1 MKKTLSITDIDMRV
15 QQLRGDIFIEYSDT
29 RRVACLIQN
38 AVGEFLAAKELGYE
52 HDARG
57 IVVLGRSGTG
67 KTASVQ
73 HALVNLGLP
82 PSSIGDSPRHQLFV
96 PLRDD
101 VTLRRL
107 RMLISLEFG
116 WTPKARESAEE
127 IWQYVTQY
135 IDRLQTH
142 VIVLDE
148 IQHVRAAG
156 PKDKKSMR
164 DALKSLVQPQ
174 RGQVVPILIGMPEFE
189 ELLNSDQQFK
199 RRYSVVHMTTLD
211 AAADAKKAIQ
221 VLARYCKEVGIELGG
236 SVKTRDFAERL
247 LHASHYAFGE
257 MCSICILAIKTAL
270 IAHADEITIEHFREA
285 HALRFDCVGDMNPF
299 LARDFLRIPASI
311 EPGF

>member
-1 MKKTLSITDIDMRV
+1 MKNLPSITEVDIRI
-15 QQLRGDIFIEYSDT
+15 QRLRGDIFIQHSDT
-29 RRVACLIQN
+29 RRVACLIEN
-38 AVGEFLAAKELGYE
+38 AVSEFLAAKELGYK

-57 IVVLGRSGTG
+57 IVILGRSGTG

-73 HALVNLGLP
+73 HALANLGLP
-82 PSSIGDSPRHQLFV
+82 ATSVGDSPRHQLFV

-135 IDRLQTH
+135 IDRLQSH
-142 VIVLDE
+142 IIVLDE

-164 DALKSLVQPQ
+164 DALKSLVQPH

-211 AAADAKKAIQ
+211 PAADAKKASAC
-221 VLARYCKEVGIELGG
+221 LSLC
-236 SVKTRDFAERL
+236 
-247 LHASHYAFGE
+247 
-257 MCSICILAIKTAL
+257 
-270 IAHADEITIEHFREA
+270 
-285 HALRFDCVGDMNPF
+285 NW
-299 LARDFLRIPASI
+299 
-311 EPGF
+311 